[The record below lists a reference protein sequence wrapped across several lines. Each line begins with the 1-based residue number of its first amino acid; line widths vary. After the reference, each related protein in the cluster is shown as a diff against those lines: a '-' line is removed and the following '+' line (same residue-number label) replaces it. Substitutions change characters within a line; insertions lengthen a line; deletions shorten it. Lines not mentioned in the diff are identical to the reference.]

1 MPFYGQGG
9 EKMRIFDQLN
19 IPTNEFLDYE
29 EYFGDMDLSDEEKEK
44 RIALAKQF
52 EVLFLYFFLAYSKQ
66 QPVDFIQMIQEKYIT
81 IALEFLSLKFAPAY
95 IEGYARQMSEDI
107 VRVTA
112 EHNGEEFYTS
122 TERGMLISANEANT
136 LGNYGQQIQAI
147 KDGKLYKTW
156 VTEKDRK
163 VRHTHR
169 AIDEKKISIFEPFVV
184 GNSLMMFPK
193 DMETYGADMREI
205 ANCRCVVKYS

>member
-1 MPFYGQGG
+1 
-9 EKMRIFDQLN
+9 MRIFDQLN
-19 IPTNEFLDYE
+19 MPTDENFDYE
-29 EYFGDMDLSDEEKEK
+29 DYFGSMDLSDEEKEK
-44 RIALAKQF
+44 RIALAKEF
-52 EVLFLYFFLAYSKQ
+52 EVLFLYFFLAFSEQ
-66 QPVDFIQMIQEKYIT
+66 QSIDFVQMIREKYMT
-81 IALEFLSLKFAPAY
+81 IAMEFLSLKSVPSY
-95 IEGYARQMSEDI
+95 IGGYANKMAEEI
-107 VRVTA
+107 VRVTI
-112 EHNGEEFYTS
+112 EHNDEEFYTS

-169 AIDEKKISIFEPFVV
+169 AVDEKKISIFEPFEV

-193 DMETYGADMREI
+193 DMETYGADMKEI

>member
-1 MPFYGQGG
+1 
-9 EKMRIFDQLN
+9 MRIFDQLN
-19 IPTNEFLDYE
+19 IPTDELLDYE
-29 EYFGDMDLSDEEKEK
+29 EYFGDMDLPDEEKER
-44 RIALAKQF
+44 RIALAKEF
-52 EVLFLYFFLAYSKQ
+52 EVLFLYFFLAYSEKES
-66 QPVDFIQMIQEKYIT
+66 VDFAKMIQEKYTT
-81 IALEFLSLKFAPAY
+81 IAMEFLSLKSVPAY
-95 IEGYARQMSEDI
+95 IEEYARKLSEEI

-112 EHNGEEFYTS
+112 EHDGEEYYTS
-122 TERGMLISANEANT
+122 TERGMLISANEANA

-156 VTEKDRK
+156 VTEKDKK

-169 AIDEKKISIFEPFVV
+169 AVDEKKISIFEPFEV

-193 DMETYGADMREI
+193 DTETYNAEMKEV

>member
-1 MPFYGQGG
+1 
-9 EKMRIFDQLN
+9 MRIFDQLN
-19 IPTNEFLDYE
+19 MPTDEVFDYE
-29 EYFGDMDLSDEEKEK
+29 GYFGNMDLSDEEKEK

-52 EVLFLYFFLAYSKQ
+52 EILFLYFFLVYSEQ
-66 QPVDFIQMIQEKYIT
+66 QSIDFVQMIQQKYVT
-81 IALEFLSLKFAPAY
+81 IAMEFLSLKSIPAY
-95 IEGYARQMSEDI
+95 IDGYANKMAEEI
-107 VRVTA
+107 VRVTI
-112 EHNGEEFYTS
+112 EHNDEEFYTS
-122 TERGMLISANEANT
+122 TERGVLISANEANT

-169 AIDEKKISIFEPFVV
+169 AVDEKKISIFEPFEV

-193 DMETYGADMREI
+193 DMETYGADMKEI

>member
-1 MPFYGQGG
+1 
-9 EKMRIFDQLN
+9 MRIFDQLN
-19 IPTNEFLDYE
+19 IPTDEIFDYE
-29 EYFGDMDLSDEEKEK
+29 DYFGGMDLSDEEKEK
-44 RIALAKQF
+44 RVALAKEF
-52 EVLFLYFFLAYSKQ
+52 EILFLYFFLAFSEQ
-66 QPVDFIQMIQEKYIT
+66 QSIDFVQMIREKYMS
-81 IALEFLSLKFAPAY
+81 IAMEFLSLKSVPAY
-95 IEGYARQMSEDI
+95 IDGYANKMAEEI
-107 VRVTA
+107 VRVTI
-112 EHNGEEFYTS
+112 EHNDEEFYTS

-169 AIDEKKISIFEPFVV
+169 AVDEKKISIFEPFEV

-193 DMETYGADMREI
+193 DMETYGADMKEI

>member
-1 MPFYGQGG
+1 
-9 EKMRIFDQLN
+9 MRIFDQLN
-19 IPTNEFLDYE
+19 IPTDELLDYE
-29 EYFGDMDLSDEEKEK
+29 EYFGDMDLSDKEKEK
-44 RIALAKQF
+44 RIALAKEF
-52 EVLFLYFFLAYSKQ
+52 EVLFLHFFLTYSEKES
-66 QPVDFIQMIQEKYIT
+66 VDFAKMIQEKYTT
-81 IALEFLSLKFAPAY
+81 IAMEFLSLKSVPAY
-95 IEGYARQMSEDI
+95 IEEYARKLSEEI

-112 EHNGEEFYTS
+112 EHDGEEYYTS
-122 TERGMLISANEANT
+122 TERGMLISANEANA

-156 VTEKDRK
+156 VTEKDKK

-169 AIDEKKISIFEPFVV
+169 AVDEKKISIFEPFEV

-193 DMETYGADMREI
+193 DTETYNAEMKEA

>member
-1 MPFYGQGG
+1 
-9 EKMRIFDQLN
+9 MRIFDQLN
-19 IPTNEFLDYE
+19 MPTDEVFDYE
-29 EYFGDMDLSDEEKEK
+29 DYFGNMDLSDEEKEK
-44 RIALAKQF
+44 RIALAKEF
-52 EVLFLYFFLAYSKQ
+52 EVLFLYFFLAFSEQ
-66 QPVDFIQMIQEKYIT
+66 QSIDFVQMIREKYIT
-81 IALEFLSLKFAPAY
+81 IAMEFLSLKSISAY
-95 IEGYARQMSEDI
+95 IDGYANKMAEEI
-107 VRVTA
+107 VRVTI
-112 EHNGEEFYTS
+112 EHNDEEFYTS

-169 AIDEKKISIFEPFVV
+169 AVDEKKISIFEPFEV

-193 DMETYGADMREI
+193 DMETYGADMKEI

>member
-1 MPFYGQGG
+1 
-9 EKMRIFDQLN
+9 MRIFDQLN
-19 IPTNEFLDYE
+19 MLTDEIFDYE
-29 EYFGDMDLSDEEKEK
+29 DYFDGMDLSDEEKEK
-44 RIALAKQF
+44 RVALAKEF
-52 EVLFLYFFLAYSKQ
+52 EILFLYFFLAFSEKQ
-66 QPVDFIQMIQEKYIT
+66 SIDFVQMIREKYIA
-81 IALEFLSLKFAPAY
+81 IAMEFLSLKSVPAY
-95 IEGYARQMSEDI
+95 VDGYANKMAEEI
-107 VRVTA
+107 VRVTI
-112 EHNGEEFYTS
+112 EHNDEEFYTS
-122 TERGMLISANEANT
+122 TERGVLISANEANT

-169 AIDEKKISIFEPFVV
+169 AVDEKKISIFEPFEV

-193 DMETYGADMREI
+193 DMETYGADMKEI